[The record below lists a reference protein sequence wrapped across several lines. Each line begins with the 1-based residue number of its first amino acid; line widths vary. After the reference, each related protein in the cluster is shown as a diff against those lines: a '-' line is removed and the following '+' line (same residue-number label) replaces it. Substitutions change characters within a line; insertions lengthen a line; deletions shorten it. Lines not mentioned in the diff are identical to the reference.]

1 MFEREG
7 AHFLL
12 VRGGGKGLER
22 EAVEDEEST
31 PANVEY
37 NTNTTMCSSGKE
49 LKRGNVASDDQSLCS
64 SS

>member
-22 EAVEDEEST
+22 EEEST
-31 PANVEY
+31 PANVDST
-37 NTNTTMCSSGKE
+37 TNTTMRFSGKE
-49 LKRGNVASDDQSLCS
+49 WKRGDVASDDQSPS
-64 SS
+64 F

>member
-22 EAVEDEEST
+22 EAVVDEEST
-31 PANVEY
+31 PANIDS
-37 NTNTTMCSSGKE
+37 TTQTRQCAFPEKFESRQCC
-49 LKRGNVASDDQSLCS
+49 L
-64 SS
+64 